1 MYLHCSRVWR
11 WNSLKTHPGIVSETE
26 KEYVRNHLDEVNAR
40 LREQG
45 KREIDPAD
53 PEVAERYGLQQE
65 PVEAEIVAER
75 PEA

>member
-1 MYLHCSRVWR
+1 MYLHCSRVRR
-11 WNSLKTHPGIVSETE
+11 WNSLKTHPGIVSVTE
-26 KEYVRNHLDEVNAR
+26 NEYVRNHLDEVNAR

-53 PEVAERYGLQQE
+53 PEVAERYGLQQD